1 MWQDKPLILFDW
13 HKTLSFPHQ
22 PVHESAIQ
30 LLRRLQSEGY
40 ALGVLSFASA
50 RETQELVLAGVEG
63 VNARLD
69 RPFDVIAVTRTKFI
83 KDHIQS
89 PSISG
94 HSGPKAQLV
103 TELGALVFVDDQAA
117 LLSDVRSWQHN
128 LPQGEGHIW
137 SDRGS
142 PRLRHWSRSSESYR
156 SFRGQGSCRAQESS
170 GES

>member
-1 MWQDKPLILFDW
+1 M
-13 HKTLSFPHQ
+13 
-22 PVHESAIQ
+22 
-30 LLRRLQSEGY
+30 
-40 ALGVLSFASA
+40 GVLSFASA

-117 LLSDVRSWQHN
+117 LLSDVRSWQRD
-128 LPQGEGHIW
+128 LPQGGRTHLVRSGVTPAEALVPLE
-137 SDRGS
+137 RVLREF
-142 PRLRHWSRSSESYR
+142 PRAGELPSARELGRILSR
-156 SFRGQGSCRAQESS
+156 
-170 GES
+170 